1 MHSIAHHSQPTVT
14 AAAKRHRLLCVVLIA
29 LAWLQ
34 FSYASHQF
42 EHAAGDVADSCAVCS
57 HFERLEHSVAPDV
70 GAAVSP
76 ESRAVF
82 LPRPLLSVDTHFESH
97 YSPRAPPRV

>member
-1 MHSIAHHSQPTVT
+1 MT
-14 AAAKRHRLLCVVLIA
+14 AGPRRRRLLYVVLLA

-57 HFERLEHSVAPDV
+57 HFERLEHSVASDV
-70 GAAVSP
+70 AAAPLP
-76 ESRAVF
+76 EARPGF
-82 LPRPLLSVDTHFESH
+82 LLRPVRSAGTRFERH
-97 YSPRAPPRV
+97 YFSRAPPIV